1 MIRLANL
8 LATLHIFQF
17 MVPASQEPNEG
28 MYILYG
34 AKDRERYN
42 YPEDT
47 ITFDRLRESQ
57 REVDLLKQR
66 VSILERL
73 MLE

>member
-1 MIRLANL
+1 
-8 LATLHIFQF
+8 
-17 MVPASQEPNEG
+17 